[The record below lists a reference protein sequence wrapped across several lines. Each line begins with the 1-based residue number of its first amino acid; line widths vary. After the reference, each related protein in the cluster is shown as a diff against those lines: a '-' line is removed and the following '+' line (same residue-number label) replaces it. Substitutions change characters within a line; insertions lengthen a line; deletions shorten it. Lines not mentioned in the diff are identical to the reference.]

1 MLGAIAARIQTTD
14 ATLAALLSAWPSLG
28 EPIRAAIAAMVH
40 SQEARLKANGHEWK
54 RGSIGT
60 GIDEAMAGLREGDA

>member
-14 ATLAALLSAWPSLG
+14 ATLGALLAAWPSLG
-28 EPIRAAIAAMVH
+28 EPIRAAVAAMVH

-54 RGSIGT
+54 RGGIGSAIGEVMGSLGQGGT
-60 GIDEAMAGLREGDA
+60 